1 MKWLFLA
8 LALMSTAAFADVQDV
23 RIWPAPDGNTR
34 IVLDLTRPLEHSAFD
49 LQSPHRVVLDL
60 NNAGMKKNLNL
71 VSLEGSPVRTL
82 RSGVRDGNG
91 LRFVIELNEAMSFR
105 TFPLPPNEVYGH
117 RLVIDLSPREQRAV
131 SAPSVNASAGKQPIT
146 DKTPAPVK
154 QADDYKGGKR
164 DIIIAIDAGH
174 GGEDPGAIGPGRI
187 MEKKVVLA
195 IARELQA
202 LLQAEPGF
210 SPVLIRTGD
219 YYLGLR
225 ERTVKARKAQ
235 ADFFVSIHADAFK
248 YPSANGSSVFILSER
263 GATSE
268 AARWLAD
275 KENQSDLIGGIKLED
290 KEDHLAMTLL
300 DLSLTNKRN
309 ESIRLGSHILEQM
322 GTISRLHKS
331 QVEEASFVV
340 LKAPDMPA
348 LLVETGFISNPKEAR
363 RLADSAYQKKMALAI
378 FNGITR
384 YFRDNPPD
392 GSLIA
397 SRSPATRSPFSTYVV
412 RRGDTLLD
420 IANREGVALQ
430 DIRRANNLKN
440 DRLRVGQQ
448 LRIPR
453 S

>member
-1 MKWLFLA
+1 MKWWMLILSV
-8 LALMSTAAFADVQDV
+8 LSSAAFADVQDV
-23 RIWPAPDGNTR
+23 RIWPAPDGSTR
-34 IVLDLTRPLEHSAFD
+34 IVLDLTKALEHRAFD
-49 LQSPHRVVLDL
+49 LSSPFRVVLDIS
-60 NNAGMKKNLNL
+60 NADMRKNLDQ
-71 VSLEGSPVRTL
+71 VSLDGSPVRTL
-82 RSGVRDGNG
+82 RSGRRDARD
-91 LRFVIELNEAMSFR
+91 LRFVIELREPMNFR
-105 TFPLPPNEVYGH
+105 TFPLLPNDVYGH
-117 RLVIDLSPREQRAV
+117 RLVIDLTPREELRI
-131 SAPSVNASAGKQPIT
+131 SAPASTHTPAAVI
-146 DKTPAPVK
+146 PAPVK
-154 QADDYKGGKR
+154 KAEEYQSRKR
-164 DIIIAIDAGH
+164 DIVIAIDAGH
-174 GGEDPGAIGPGRI
+174 GGEDPGAIGPGRV

-195 IARELQA
+195 IALELQR

-210 SPVLIRTGD
+210 SPLLIRTGD

-225 ERTVKARKAQ
+225 ERTARARKAQ

-248 YPSANGSSVFILSER
+248 YPSASGSSVFILSER

-275 KENQSDLIGGIKLED
+275 KENQSDLIGGVKLED

-300 DLSLTNKRN
+300 DLSLTNKRK

-322 GTISRLHKS
+322 GTISKLHKS

-348 LLVETGFISNPKEAR
+348 LLVETGFISNPQEAR
-363 RLADSAYQKKMALAI
+363 RLADSAYQKKMARAI

-392 GSLIA
+392 GSLLA
-397 SRSPATRSPFSTYVV
+397 SQKPALTSPFSTYVV
-412 RRGDTLLD
+412 RRGDTLSD
-420 IANREGVALQ
+420 IADREGIALQ
-430 DIRRANNLKN
+430 ELRRANNLKN

-453 S
+453 T